1 MEEWE
6 DFRYID
12 ASISTGSL
20 ASSEKSL
27 LTRSSESSSIVDGFQ
42 GGNKKKNKS
51 GLKLDGI
58 ELIRLQNGQ
67 SSAAAAVRKVLILLA
82 HFLLSLFNKSNN

>member
-12 ASISTGSL
+12 ASVSTGSL

-27 LTRSSESSSIVDGFQ
+27 LTRSSENSSIVDGVQ
-42 GGNKKKNKS
+42 GETKRNKS

-58 ELIRLQNGQ
+58 EWI
-67 SSAAAAVRKVLILLA
+67 
-82 HFLLSLFNKSNN
+82 

>member
-12 ASISTGSL
+12 ASVSPGSL

-27 LTRSSESSSIVDGFQ
+27 LTRSSENSSIVDGVQ
-42 GGNKKKNKS
+42 GETKRNKS

-58 ELIRLQNGQ
+58 ELITLQNGK
-67 SSAAAAVRKVLILLA
+67 SSAAAAVKKVSQHLDLI
-82 HFLLSLFNKSNN
+82 FLVDIYYHRY